1 MVEQKGHG
9 GWVILLTF
17 AMAFL
22 LTVYP
27 LPMGLRWARPE
38 WVTLVLIYWV
48 LALPQRVGI
57 VASFAVG
64 MLLDVTEG
72 SLLGQNALS
81 LSVVAYLT
89 LVLYQRIRQFNLL
102 QQVAVVFILVGIN
115 QLVSQWVQ
123 NLTGVGA
130 VSLLFLIPALLSAVL
145 WPPVMVVLRRLR
157 RQYGVS

>member
-1 MVEQKGHG
+1 MVQQAPRG
-9 GWVILLTF
+9 GWVIVLTF

-27 LPMGLRWARPE
+27 LPVSLRWARPE

-48 LALPQRVGI
+48 LALPQRIGI
-57 VASFAVG
+57 VVSFCVG
-64 MLLDVTEG
+64 LLLDVTEG

-102 QQVAVVFILVGIN
+102 QQVAVVFAMVGIN

-130 VSLLFLIPALLSAVL
+130 VSLFFLLPAMLSALLWPAV
-145 WPPVMVVLRRLR
+145 MTVLRYMR

>member
-1 MVEQKGHG
+1 MVQQAQRG
-9 GWVILLTF
+9 GWVIVLTF

-27 LPMGLRWARPE
+27 LPVSLRWARPE

-48 LALPQRVGI
+48 LALPQRIGI
-57 VASFAVG
+57 MASFCVG
-64 MLLDVTEG
+64 LLLDVAEG

-102 QQVAVVFILVGIN
+102 QQVVVVFAMVGIN

-130 VSLLFLIPALLSAVL
+130 VSLFFLLPAMLSALLWPAVMTL
-145 WPPVMVVLRRLR
+145 LRHLR